1 MPASPSGTS
10 VCILFVSLFNI
21 DILLSLFRLVK
32 AIQVKL
38 QDPEQPVVV
47 PVFVTANQQQLLVA
61 DQVQRVVVQVQVFG
75 VFIQKIHQV
84 LKLALYLYL
93 S

>member
-1 MPASPSGTS
+1 
-10 VCILFVSLFNI
+10 
-21 DILLSLFRLVK
+21 LVK

-38 QDPEQPVVV
+38 PDHGQQVVV
-47 PVFVTANQQQLLVA
+47 LVFVNVKQQQQQHVVDQALVL
-61 DQVQRVVVQVQVFG
+61 VPVQVFG
-75 VFIQKIHQV
+75 VFILKILQV

>member
-1 MPASPSGTS
+1 
-10 VCILFVSLFNI
+10 
-21 DILLSLFRLVK
+21 LVK

-38 QDPEQPVVV
+38 PDHGQQVVVLVFVNVKQQQQQHVVDQVLVVV
-47 PVFVTANQQQLLVA
+47 P
-61 DQVQRVVVQVQVFG
+61 VQVFG
-75 VFIQKIHQV
+75 VFILKILQV